1 LYPGAHAATRP
12 DSPAI
17 VMATTGEVITYAQLD
32 AEANRLSH
40 VFRDMGLQP
49 GDHIA
54 FCMENQE
61 RFLAICWG
69 AHYAGLIYT
78 AMSSRLT
85 TEEMAYVI
93 DNCEAKVFITSP
105 YKSDQAAELRDQMP
119 QVELRLMVDSTI
131 DGYDSYEAAIESA
144 SPEPLADRIAGTDM
158 LYSSGTTGRPK
169 GIIPSVPPT
178 PLEEAGSGVGGLGA
192 MLFGFNEESRYLSP
206 APLYHAAPLRF
217 CMGIHIAGGTVFVME
232 RFDPEDYLRLI
243 AKHDISVSQV
253 VPTMFVRML
262 KLPEETRAA
271 YDVSSLQACI
281 HAAAPCPV
289 DVKRQMIEWWGP
301 VIHEYYAGTEGN
313 GFVYCDSEQWMA
325 HPGTVGSAILGI
337 IHIVGE
343 DGEEV
348 PVGEAGTV
356 FFEGGSEFEYHRDP
370 EKTADSRHPNGWST
384 LGDVGKVDE
393 DGFLY
398 LTDRKAYMIISGGV
412 NIYPQEAENV
422 LTMHPK
428 VDDVAVIGVPN
439 EDFGEE
445 VKGVVQPV
453 EMPADDEAAAA
464 LSRELIAYCKE
475 QLADVKCPRTIDFR
489 AELPRHPTGKLYKR
503 LLKDEYWA
511 DAGRSI

>member
-1 LYPGAHAATRP
+1 
-12 DSPAI
+12 
-17 VMATTGEVITYAQLD
+17 MADTDEVITYAELD
-32 AEANRLSH
+32 EEANRLSNL
-40 VFRDMGLQP
+40 FRDIGLKP

-54 FCMENQE
+54 FCLENNA
-61 RFLAICWG
+61 RFLVLCWG
-69 AHYAGLIYT
+69 AHYAGLVYT

-85 TEEMAYVI
+85 TDEMAYII
-93 DNCEAKVFITSP
+93 DNCGARVFITSP
-105 YKSDQAAELRDQMP
+105 FKADQAAELRNQMSN
-119 QVELRLMVDSTI
+119 VELRLSMGGAI
-131 DGYDSYEAAIESA
+131 DGYDSYEDAIANA
-144 SPEPLADRIAGTDM
+144 SPTPLEHRTAGMDM

-169 GIIPSVPPT
+169 GVLPTVPET
-178 PLEEAGSGVGGLGA
+178 PLEESGTGVAGLLA
-192 MLFGFNEESRYLSP
+192 LLFGANEESRYLSP

-217 CMGIHIAGGTVFVME
+217 TMGTHVTGGTVVVME
-232 RFDPEDYLRLI
+232 RFDPVDYLRLI
-243 AKHDISVSQV
+243 EEHRITISQV

-262 KLPEETRAA
+262 KLDEETRNKH
-271 YDVSSLQACI
+271 DTSSLNVCV

-289 DVKRQMIEWWGP
+289 EVKRKMIDWWGP

-313 GFVYCDSEQWMA
+313 GFVYCNSEQWLA
-325 HPGTVGSAILGI
+325 HPGTVGSAVLGV

-348 PVGEAGTV
+348 PIGEEGTIY
-356 FFEGGSEFEYHRDP
+356 FESDTQFEYHGDP
-370 EKTADSRHPNGWST
+370 EKTQGSRLANGWST

-398 LTDRKAYMIISGGV
+398 LTDRKAYMIITGGV
-412 NIYPQEAENV
+412 NVYPQEAENV

-428 VDDVAVIGVPN
+428 VADVAVIGVPN

-445 VKGVVQPV
+445 VKAVVQPV
-453 EMPADDEAAAA
+453 EMPTDDDAASA

-475 QLADVKCPRTIDFR
+475 QLADVKCPRSVDFR
-489 AELPRHPTGKLYKR
+489 EELPRHPTGKLYKR